1 MYKIY
6 IRHFVPP
13 RGWEGPNETIIETET
28 LMYDYPVEYPE
39 DGILIDPKVKNEMGK
54 AGSFEFGMEQNCP
67 WYSSLLQMT
76 TLLRVQYDDETI
88 FYGRVLAIDTDMWGK
103 RQVHCEGALAFLL
116 DTLIIATKEEE
127 REKISLETYVK
138 DLIDSHNNLVANE
151 PNKQFHYGQ
160 IPGYYSQDIPA
171 VMRPESE
178 ERKFGSGSWTS
189 TMNCLEDLTSK
200 YGGYWRARYEVEDFV
215 DAIGQ
220 WGMGNIDL
228 NNRIVVHNQD
238 GSISTELSFST
249 NIDDKEVLLPTIIN
263 GVIYSEEDAIAY
275 YETSGEYLGKF
286 DTVEEAEDYAE
297 RLHERQEW
305 YYSGQGKVGTLYLDW
320 LLNMFDPVVVDQP
333 LRLTENIIDISGTV
347 DVNGIFTVLIPE
359 GTKNGKPLYL
369 DDVPKTIVKI
379 PKPKKPK
386 VPIGPGLGVWVD
398 GQGMAFD

>member
-76 TLLRVQYDDETI
+76 TLLRVQHDDETI

-127 REKISLETYVK
+127 RKKISLETYVK

-200 YGGYWRARYEVEDFV
+200 YGGYWRARYNE
-215 DAIGQ
+215 
-220 WGMGNIDL
+220 
-228 NNRIVVHNQD
+228 QD
-238 GSISTELSFST
+238 G
-249 NIDDKEVLLPTIIN
+249 N
-263 GVIYSEEDAIAY
+263 
-275 YETSGEYLGKF
+275 
-286 DTVEEAEDYAE
+286 
-297 RLHERQEW
+297 
-305 YYSGQGKVGTLYLDW
+305 LYLDW

-379 PKPKKPK
+379 PKPKKEK